1 MAKEKNQELE
11 VGVKREKD
19 QRNGIRK
26 KIKKETEVEIGTKKM
41 KRIRTEEN
49 RYCLCTF
56 LLIQNDYTVP
66 GKSKLTVPRYSNA
79 STRSSILETR
89 KLRVSSLKSRTSSFE
104 SRILSFKSRISSFK
118 SRTLSFKMRIKELS
132 A

>member
-1 MAKEKNQELE
+1 MTISLAMAKEKNQELE

-49 RYCLCTF
+49 RYCLCSF
-56 LLIQNDYTVP
+56 LLIQNDY
-66 GKSKLTVPRYSNA
+66 KLVVMGMHLDTWICYGIPC
-79 STRSSILETR
+79 E
-89 KLRVSSLKSRTSSFE
+89 
-104 SRILSFKSRISSFK
+104 RILQLGGPYFRPA
-118 SRTLSFKMRIKELS
+118 RGM
-132 A
+132 